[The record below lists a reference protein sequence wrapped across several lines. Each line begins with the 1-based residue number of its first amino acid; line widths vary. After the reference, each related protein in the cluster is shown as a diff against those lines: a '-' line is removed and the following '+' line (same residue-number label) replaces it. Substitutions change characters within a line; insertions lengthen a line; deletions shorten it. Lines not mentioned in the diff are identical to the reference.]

1 MQRTHRITPFVYG
14 YSVGIC
20 LIAVVVCLMSLA
32 SFIEAVFNLSDPL
45 HARDEYSFGYY
56 AQPSLASF
64 EAYRLDVVRGPSRES
79 AGANR
84 ESPRPLTPQE
94 EEALPRMYEA
104 AKVDRIQTVR
114 LQAYRSLTVS
124 SLFILISAI
133 LFVTHWRWMRRVTR
147 DELKQAVDHEG

>member
-1 MQRTHRITPFVYG
+1 MQRAHRITPFVYG

-32 SFIEAVFNLSDPL
+32 SFIDAIFNLSDPL

-56 AQPSLASF
+56 GQPSLASF
-64 EAYRLDVVRGPSRES
+64 EAYRQDVVRGPSRDPV
-79 AGANR
+79 AQNR
-84 ESPRPLTPQE
+84 EPLRPLTPQE

-104 AKVDRIQTVR
+104 AKSDRIQTVR

-124 SLFILISAI
+124 SLFIVISAI

-147 DELKQAVDHEG
+147 DELKQTAEHEG